1 MTFNPADNSNHDP
14 AVNSNP
20 LSMEGERIRLR
31 KARESDWS
39 SMLRNVWGDEAV
51 YRWML
56 YQPTLT
62 AEGARERCCRSMAF
76 QKDHPAWFVCL
87 KDTDEAIGLCAIK
100 EIGKGHFEESGICI
114 GTEHQGR
121 GYGKEIVSLLLAL
134 AFQQLGAEDFRYGYF
149 RDNEKSRRLAEH
161 FGFQYEKT
169 YELTRPWDGA
179 VKKIDS
185 CILTREQYE
194 ARR

>member
-1 MTFNPADNSNHDP
+1 
-14 AVNSNP
+14 
-20 LSMEGERIRLR
+20 
-31 KARESDWS
+31 
-39 SMLRNVWGDEAV
+39 
-51 YRWML
+51 
-56 YQPTLT
+56 
-62 AEGARERCCRSMAF
+62 MAF

-100 EIGKGHFEESGICI
+100 EIDKGHFEESGICI
-114 GTEHQGR
+114 GAEHQGR

-169 YELTRPWDGA
+169 YELTRPWDSA